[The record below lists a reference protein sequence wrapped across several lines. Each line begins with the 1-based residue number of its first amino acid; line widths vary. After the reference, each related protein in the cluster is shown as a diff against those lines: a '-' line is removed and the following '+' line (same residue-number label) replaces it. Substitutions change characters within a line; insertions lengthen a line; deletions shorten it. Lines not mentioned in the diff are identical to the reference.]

1 MKDHYQLTDEEFESQ
16 FSNCTLY
23 SSIFNHEAHIR
34 LAWIHINRY
43 GIEQALI
50 NVDNQLYSY
59 VCSLGAEDKYNKTVT
74 IAAVKAVYH
83 FMQKSN
89 SNNFKDFILEHPRLK
104 TNFKELLD
112 KHYSIDIFNSDIAK
126 SSFLEPN
133 LLPFT

>member
-16 FSNCTLY
+16 FSNCTLD

-34 LAWIHINRY
+34 LAWIHINKY

-74 IAAVKAVYH
+74 IAAVKAVCH

-89 SNNFKDFILEHPRLK
+89 SNDFKDFILEHPRLK

>member
-1 MKDHYQLTDEEFESQ
+1 MKDHYQLTNEEFESQ
-16 FSNCTLY
+16 FSNCTLD

-34 LAWIHINRY
+34 LAWIHIDKY
-43 GIEQALI
+43 GIEKALI
-50 NVDNQLYSY
+50 NVDSQLYSY

-89 SNNFKDFILEHPRLK
+89 SNNFKGFILEHPRLK

-133 LLPFT
+133 LLPFK

>member
-1 MKDHYQLTDEEFESQ
+1 MKDHYQLTNEEFESQ
-16 FSNCTLY
+16 FSNCTLD

-34 LAWIHINRY
+34 LAWIHIDKY

-50 NVDNQLYSY
+50 NVDSQLYSY

-133 LLPFT
+133 LLPFK